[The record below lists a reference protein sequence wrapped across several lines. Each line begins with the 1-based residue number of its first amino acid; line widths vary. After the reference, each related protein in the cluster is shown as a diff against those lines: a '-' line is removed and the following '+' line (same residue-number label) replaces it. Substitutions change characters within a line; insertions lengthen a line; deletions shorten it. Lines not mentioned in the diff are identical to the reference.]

1 MKAFPSFPNKWAKV
15 KTGQDFLSR
24 KSYNPMMRVLQNCL
38 TNLNI
43 SFQIGNL
50 NIGSC
55 RYDIQHLLEVLKGA
69 AGGEEIC
76 QGLMAEGQ
84 DCNLPFM
91 PGQYAAGTDVIE
103 ILLPEIPAVLQP
115 FLKGTINAQV
125 TGKKADGTPVACL
138 EVNLELEQINI
149 KTLRFKSIIRLVLG

>member
-1 MKAFPSFPNKWAKV
+1 
-15 KTGQDFLSR
+15 
-24 KSYNPMMRVLQNCL
+24 
-38 TNLNI
+38 
-43 SFQIGNL
+43 
-50 NIGSC
+50 
-55 RYDIQHLLEVLKGA
+55 
-69 AGGEEIC
+69 
-76 QGLMAEGQ
+76 MAEGQ

-91 PGQYAAGTDVIE
+91 PGQYAAGTDKIE

-149 KTLRFKSIIRLVLG
+149 KKLRFKSIIRLVLG

>member
-1 MKAFPSFPNKWAKV
+1 MAP
-15 KTGQDFLSR
+15 
-24 KSYNPMMRVLQNCL
+24 
-38 TNLNI
+38 LNSI
-43 SFQIGNL
+43 CFIRFQIGNL

-55 RYDIQHLLEVLKGA
+55 SYDIQHLLEVLKGA

-76 QGLMAEGQ
+76 KGLMAEGQ

-91 PGQYAAGTDVIE
+91 AGQYAAGTDVIE

-115 FLKGTINAQV
+115 FLKGTINAKV

-138 EVNLELEQINI
+138 EVNLELE
-149 KTLRFKSIIRLVLG
+149 

>member
-1 MKAFPSFPNKWAKV
+1 M
-15 KTGQDFLSR
+15 
-24 KSYNPMMRVLQNCL
+24 
-38 TNLNI
+38 
-43 SFQIGNL
+43 

-55 RYDIQHLLEVLKGA
+55 SYDIQHLLEELKGA
-69 AGGEEIC
+69 VGGEEIC

-84 DCNLPFM
+84 DCNLPSM

-138 EVNLELEQINI
+138 EVNLELE
-149 KTLRFKSIIRLVLG
+149 